1 MNRVALQLIQ
11 DKIKSGQPVIMGVLN
26 VTPDSFSEQGR
37 YFDADKAVQAGMQMM
52 EDGADI
58 IDIGGESTRPG
69 AEPVSIEEELR
80 RVLPVVEELSK
91 YDIPVS
97 IDTYHAKTMER
108 ALSAGACMINDVTA
122 LSGDVHSVS
131 VAAKHECLICLMHM
145 QGTPQNMQK
154 QPGYEDVV
162 DDINTYLKQRVQI
175 CLDAG
180 IDRKR
185 LVIDPGIGFGKT
197 LEHNLRLLNNL
208 GEFCKQGLP
217 VLLGISRKS
226 FIEKICGPV
235 PADQRL
241 PGTIAGNIWG
251 LKQGVSLFRVHDV
264 KEMKQAIDVWQAIDA
279 IEK

>member
-1 MNRVALQLIQ
+1 MNRAALQSIQ
-11 DKIKSGQPVIMGVLN
+11 DKLFSGQPIIMGVLN
-26 VTPDSFSEQGR
+26 VTPDSFSEHGR
-37 YFDADKAVQAGMQMM
+37 YFDSDKAKKAGMQMM

-80 RVLPVVEELSK
+80 RVLPAVEELSK
-91 YDIPVS
+91 HDIPVS
-97 IDTYHAKTMER
+97 IDTYHAKTMES

-122 LSGDVHSVS
+122 LSGDAQSLAV
-131 VAAKHECLICLMHM
+131 VAEHECLICLMHM

-154 QPGYEDVV
+154 QPFYEDVV
-162 DDINTYLKQRVQI
+162 EDIQSYLRQRVQI
-175 CLDAG
+175 CADAG

-185 LVIDPGIGFGKT
+185 LIIDPGIGFGKT

-208 GEFCKQGLP
+208 EEFCKEGLP

-235 PADQRL
+235 PAEQRL
-241 PGTIAGNIWG
+241 PGTIAGNLWG
-251 LKQGVSLFRVHDV
+251 LQKGVSLFRVHDV
-264 KEMKQAIDVWQAIDA
+264 KEMKQAIDVWQAIDV